1 MTANITGLL
10 KLYYWNMKLSVSR
23 SMAYRFDFVI
33 GVLTSILF
41 SGTAPFLQYI
51 FFTQTK
57 GYPGWNLDQIML
69 FQGLLLLWLGLR
81 QTLFGNVM
89 NVAHGLVRKGDFDR
103 LLVKPYPPLGVLL
116 CSGFNLK
123 GIGSLIS
130 GCVLTGYAFARLDL
144 VPGPAE
150 VLLALA
156 SFACS
161 IVLYMGVMTLLC
173 TMVIMLVQVG
183 RLEELVERL
192 LGFGDY
198 PINIYPKLLQKL
210 FLTVFP
216 FAIWAYV
223 PSQAL
228 LDRLGSDNATA
239 AVGCFAVFA
248 ISVWIWNRS
257 LNRYTS
263 AGG

>member
-1 MTANITGLL
+1 MATTLTGLL
-10 KLYYWNMKLSVSR
+10 RLYYWNMKLSVSR
-23 SMAYRFDFVI
+23 SMAYRLDFII

-51 FFTQTK
+51 FFTQTR
-57 GYPGWNLDQIML
+57 GYPGWNLNQIML
-69 FQGLLLLWLGLR
+69 FQGILLLWLGLR
-81 QTLFGNVM
+81 ETLFGNVM
-89 NVAHGLVRKGDFDR
+89 DVAHQLVRKGDFDR
-103 LLVKPYPPLGVLL
+103 LLVKPYPPLGTLL
-116 CSGFNLK
+116 TSGFNLK

-130 GCVLTGYAFARLDL
+130 GGALTIYAFSRLDVMPSPL
-144 VPGPAE
+144 Q
-150 VLLALA
+150 VLLALV
-156 SFACS
+156 SIVCS
-161 IVLYMGVMTLLC
+161 IILYMGVTTLLC

-183 RLEELVERL
+183 RLEELVDRI

-198 PINIYPKLLQKL
+198 PINIYPRFLQQL

-228 LDRLGSDNATA
+228 LDRLGSDIVM
-239 AVGCFAVFA
+239 AVIGCFTVFA